1 MRYYASRRSISI
13 FTAVAIAAMLVTRGS
28 GIRAQ
33 SAQPPAAERRF
44 EVASVKPTLSPFQ
57 MGAAAAGGGVASMRF
72 GIQTLP
78 GGRMTATATLK
89 QLIANAFDVRDFQI
103 EGGPAWLTSDYFEI
117 TASAGADASPADVR
131 SMLRTLLAE
140 RFALRTRTETR
151 QAPVHVLTVGRSDGR
166 LGPGLKR
173 TSPECQQEIDARKN
187 GTGSPPKPPA
197 FNPNSRPTTPVCG
210 MMSMMQTP
218 RAATMLLGGMEIASL
233 VGRISSE
240 LAAPVIDKTGL
251 SGLFDI
257 TLEYASLRMMGGR
270 APGLDANSTDPAPLP
285 IDAAV
290 QSQLGLHLQKEI
302 GPLPVVVIEAAERPA
317 PD

>member
-1 MRYYASRRSISI
+1 MRYHASRRSISI
-13 FTAVAIAAMLVTRGS
+13 FTAVAIAAMLGTRGS

-57 MGAAAAGGGVASMRF
+57 MGSAAAGGGVASMRF

-78 GGRMTATATLK
+78 GGRVTATATLK

-103 EGGPAWLTSDYFEI
+103 EGGPPWLTSDYFEI

-140 RFALRTRTETR
+140 RFGLRTRTEAR
-151 QAPVHVLTVGRSDGR
+151 QAPVHVLSLARSDGR

-173 TSPECQQEIDARKN
+173 TSPECAQQIEARKN
-187 GTGSPPKPPA
+187 GAATPPRPPA
-197 FNPNSRPTTPVCG
+197 FSPNSGPPTTPVCG

-218 RAATMLLGGMEIASL
+218 RAATMMLGGMEISSL

-251 SGLFDI
+251 SGLSAL
-257 TLEYASLRMMGGR
+257 TLE
-270 APGLDANSTDPAPLP
+270 
-285 IDAAV
+285 
-290 QSQLGLHLQKEI
+290 
-302 GPLPVVVIEAAERPA
+302 
-317 PD
+317 